1 MTRILLV
8 EDEDALRVGIART
21 LRERGHEVDEA
32 GDGEDGLERL
42 RHGAYGL
49 VICDLALPGL
59 DGLAMLKAAGDA
71 LGEARV
77 LLMSGYDIKDAPPE
91 LAGRRHL
98 ALKKPIAHSAVAD
111 EAGALLAA

>member
-1 MTRILLV
+1 MTKILLV
-8 EDEDALRVGIART
+8 EDEDTLRAGIAKA

-32 GDGEDGLERL
+32 GDGEEGLERL
-42 RHGAYGL
+42 KAGAYAL

-59 DGLAMLKAAGDA
+59 DGIAMLKAAGDR

-77 LLMSGYDIKDAPPE
+77 LLMSGYDIKDAPAE
-91 LAGRRHL
+91 LAGRSR
-98 ALKKPIAHSAVAD
+98 ALKKPIAHAAVAD